1 MQTCPHCHTR
11 IRISELPHQGFF
23 KSFRICPD
31 CGGSFIVDR
40 KTRQRQAVFI
50 VVALISLILTVKLT
64 HGGSEWLLPALI
76 SYVIMGMLIYWGNR
90 QVVFVPYDKDR
101 NASDDDRR

>member
-1 MQTCPHCHTR
+1 MQTCPHCQTP
-11 IRISELPHQGFF
+11 IRISELPHQGLFR
-23 KSFRICPD
+23 SFRICPD

-40 KTRQRQAVFI
+40 KTRQRQAAFI
-50 VVALISLILTVKLT
+50 VVALISLVLTVMLT
-64 HGGSEWLLPALI
+64 HAGSEWLLPALI